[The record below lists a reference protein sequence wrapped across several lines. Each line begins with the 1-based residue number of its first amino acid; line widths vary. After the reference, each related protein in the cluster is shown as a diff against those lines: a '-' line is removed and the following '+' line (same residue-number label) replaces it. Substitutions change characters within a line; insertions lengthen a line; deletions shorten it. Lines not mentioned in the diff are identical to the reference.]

1 MNEHTCPVC
10 GYDAELEFRPRDYQV
25 CACCGTEFGYDDRVL
40 THEQLRA
47 EWMARACR
55 WFDVEEPKPFGW
67 NAYDQLRK
75 AEFVPR
81 NSNAAVSATNT
92 KSRQPAIQP
101 TDGVIRVRIGTTP
114 ELQLV

>member
-67 NAYDQLRK
+67 NAY
-75 AEFVPR
+75 
-81 NSNAAVSATNT
+81 AAVSATNT